1 MNNQYI
7 FIPQLNIDLEEI
19 KRIVI
24 KNMTKFV
31 DGLATHQRRVADEP
45 YLESIRQQY
54 PFLSQQYNIY
64 TTPPSCNVP
73 IHICPERGCALNV
86 PILYTADSHTIFYD
100 LVGEVKKEYSKERI
114 YEIITSNAVEVFR
127 YTLTQPVVMNTL
139 LPHSVIGGPKFS
151 RTIMSWSILTSYE
164 ETKQLVGVL

>member
-1 MNNQYI
+1 MNDYI
-7 FIPQLNIDLEEI
+7 FYPNIDLDLDKI

-24 KNMTKFV
+24 RNMTKFV
-31 DGLATHQRRVADEP
+31 DGLATHQRKVRDEP
-45 YLESIRQQY
+45 YLESLRQRY

-64 TTPPSCNVP
+64 TTPPNFNVP
-73 IHICPERGCALNV
+73 LHICPDRGCALNI
-86 PILYTADSHTIFYD
+86 PIIYTEDSHTVFYE
-100 LVGEVKKEYSKERI
+100 LVGEVKKEYSQERI
-114 YEIITSNAVEVFR
+114 YEVITSDAVEVFR

-151 RTIMSWSILTSYE
+151 RTIMSWSIITSYE